1 MFTEEGIRRQNHN
14 TAGKWLNSPVREYV
28 GRPPEVRAVIPD
40 FERRDLAVTHPEK
53 LFPSINPRL
62 DLIVRKPIEHVNG
75 RLWIPDIHKD
85 DYIPIGTVS
94 KEYRLVSHKE
104 VFDTALKALSENH
117 IDPSHTRAE
126 VLLTEYGE
134 RMHLSIY
141 LPHYY
146 DFHPGDGHPMAM
158 RLECFNSVEGST
170 RFKAFVGW
178 FRFVCKNGLIIG
190 VTTARFQHRH
200 DRTLDITDIG
210 SVLMNG
216 IAEGT
221 KERESLRKWQGTTIG
236 KGSLPPWINETVYK
250 TWGFK
255 AATRAFHIAH
265 AGYDVEIVSPYKGMR
280 PTTIPVK
287 KTKKIPGTPNEA
299 QNAYEIS
306 QVLAWLAKERNDVE
320 ERLTWRQQIP
330 ELMKALLN

>member
-1 MFTEEGIRRQNHN
+1 MFTEEGIRRQNRN
-14 TAGKWLNSPVREYV
+14 TAGKWLNSPIRRYE
-28 GRPPEVRAVIPD
+28 GSLQEVRAVLPD
-40 FERRDLAVTHPEK
+40 FERRDLAITQPEK
-53 LFPSINPRL
+53 LFPSINPHL

-75 RLWIPDIHKD
+75 RLWVSDIHKD

-94 KEYRLVSHKE
+94 KEYQLVPHKQ

-126 VLLTEYGE
+126 LLLTEYGE

-141 LPHYY
+141 LPRVH
-146 DFHPGDGHPMAM
+146 DFDPGDGHPMAM

-200 DRTLDITDIG
+200 DRTLNITDIG
-210 SVLMNG
+210 SVLENG
-216 IAEGT
+216 IAEGA
-221 KERESLRKWQGTTIG
+221 KERESFRKWQTTTI
-236 KGSLPPWINETVYK
+236 KRDSFLPWIDKKVYK

-255 AATRAFHIAH
+255 AATRAYHIART
-265 AGYDVEIVSPYKGMR
+265 GYDAVIAGPYKGMR

-287 KTKKIPGTPNEA
+287 TSKKIPGTPDQA
-299 QNAYEIS
+299 QNAYDIS
-306 QVLAWLAKERNDVE
+306 QILAWLAKERNDVE